1 MKTTYVEIMDTNV
14 NNSNLKQKSGVQ
26 IVEQK
31 TINNIYELEVALE
44 DKVYPETYYN
54 HQPNNV
60 VVYETPA
67 KIKAQELQIVGWM
80 LLKNQ
85 QLMKLNLGTNV
96 EPQLAKM
103 NAELETN
110 KMLEAE

>member
-1 MKTTYVEIMDTNV
+1 
-14 NNSNLKQKSGVQ
+14 
-26 IVEQK
+26 
-31 TINNIYELEVALE
+31 
-44 DKVYPETYYN
+44 
-54 HQPNNV
+54 
-60 VVYETPA
+60 
-67 KIKAQELQIVGWM
+67 M